1 MQPIIDSDPK
11 QTEGS
16 WQRNWR
22 WFLPLG
28 ALGAAGLAIMLAFF
42 GVIVFIVVGALATTR
57 FSGAC
62 TAALTRAAADPA
74 VVEAL
79 GSPIEEGWLV
89 IGTLDPGRCAEL
101 TIPVSGPKGDA
112 TIEVKASCAR
122 CRRASWPFGRERDA
136 ANEWVLSALVVSVK
150 ATGRRITV
158 LEDEAPDTPA
168 CAAGHGLRRGL
179 GVR

>member
-16 WQRNWR
+16 WRRNWR

-28 ALGAAGLAIMLAFF
+28 ALGAAGLAIVLAFF
-42 GVIVFIVVGALATTR
+42 GLIAFIVVSALATMR
-57 FSGAC
+57 SSGAC
-62 TAALTRAAADPA
+62 TVAVTKAGTDPA

-79 GSPIEEGWLV
+79 GTPIRTGWFV
-89 IGTLDPGRCAEL
+89 NGTLDPGRCAEL

-122 CRRASWPFGRERDA
+122 CRRAIWPFVRERDA
-136 ANEWVLSALVVSVK
+136 ANEWVLSALVVRLR
-150 ATGRRITV
+150 ATGRRITI
-158 LEDEAPDTPA
+158 LEDEAPNTPA
-168 CAAGHGLRRGL
+168 CAAGHGLRHGL
-179 GVR
+179 AVR